1 MSTWR
6 DTTLREVAE
15 LQRGFDIT
23 QAEQVEGPVPVVS
36 SSGIHSFHDEAK
48 AAAPGVV
55 IGRKGTLG
63 SVFYLDQPYWPHDT
77 SLWVRDFHGNDPRF
91 VYYFLKSLRLE
102 RFDSGGANPTL
113 NRNHIHGLPVRVPD
127 LATQRRIAGILS
139 AYDALIDNHTR
150 RMALLEESIH
160 LLYREW
166 FVRLRFPGHARAR
179 RRGGVPERWRRAAAS
194 ELIAFSPATEVERGA
209 ERPYVPMEA
218 LVAGS
223 MRIEG
228 VETRAVRGGSRFK
241 NGDTLLARIT
251 PCLEN
256 GKTGFVQFM
265 AGEDEVATGSTEL
278 LVMRARGS
286 SPYWV
291 YCLARSGP
299 FRSCAIASMAG
310 ADGRQRVRVDALERL
325 ELPVAPR
332 EVFAAFD
339 ERARPVFALVE
350 NLSRQNRLL
359 AQARDALLPRLME
372 HRP

>member
-23 QAEQVEGPVPVVS
+23 RVEQGEGSVPVVS
-36 SSGIHSFHDEAK
+36 SSGITSFHNEAR

-77 SLWVRDFHGNDPRF
+77 SLWVRDFHGNDPKF
-91 VYYFLKSLRLE
+91 VYYFLKTLSLE
-102 RFDSGGANPTL
+102 RFNSGGATPTL

-127 LATQRRIAGILS
+127 TKTQGRIAGILS
-139 AYDALIDNHTR
+139 AYDALIDNNTR
-150 RMALLEESIH
+150 RMALLEEALH

-166 FVRLRFPGHARAR
+166 FVRLRFPGHERAR
-179 RRGGVPERWRRAAAS
+179 RRKGIPEGWRRAAAS
-194 ELIAFSPATEVERGA
+194 ELVTFNPRMDVEKGA
-209 ERPYVPMEA
+209 ERPFVPMEA

-228 VETRAVRGGSRFK
+228 VETRAVGGGSRFK

-265 AGEDEVATGSTEL
+265 DSGEEVASGSTEFI
-278 LVMRARGS
+278 VMRARGS
-286 SPYWV
+286 SPCWV
-291 YCLARSGP
+291 YCLARSEP
-299 FRSCAIASMAG
+299 FRGHAIASMSG
-310 ADGRQRVRVDALERL
+310 ADGRQRVTVTALERFEFL
-325 ELPVAPR
+325 VAPPR
-332 EVFAAFD
+332 VYEAFD
-339 ERARPVFALVE
+339 ERARPLFSLVE

-359 AQARDALLPRLME
+359 ARARDALLPRLLE
-372 HRP
+372 RRP